1 MQKKWDEAI
10 GSHNIFSTFLPR
22 SNPIVIDKMTD
33 KRDCTTTEVRRRQW
47 MYLGPILA
55 APLAHIA
62 VPFYREAKT
71 QKHRQLI
78 LGIGVIGSTFLTLS
92 MRLYLMAH
100 AGYPGK
106 DDATT
111 IQSRIVEVR
120 TKEEKDEILNP
131 STSTI
136 AKEIWRGFG

>member
-1 MQKKWDEAI
+1 M
-10 GSHNIFSTFLPR
+10 
-22 SNPIVIDKMTD
+22 IDKRASPTD
-33 KRDCTTTEVRRRQW
+33 FTTLEVRQRQW
-47 MYLGPILA
+47 LYLGPILA

-71 QKHRQLI
+71 QKQRQLI
-78 LGIGVIGSTFLTLS
+78 LGIGVIGSTVLTLS

-120 TKEEKDEILNP
+120 TKEEKDEVVNP